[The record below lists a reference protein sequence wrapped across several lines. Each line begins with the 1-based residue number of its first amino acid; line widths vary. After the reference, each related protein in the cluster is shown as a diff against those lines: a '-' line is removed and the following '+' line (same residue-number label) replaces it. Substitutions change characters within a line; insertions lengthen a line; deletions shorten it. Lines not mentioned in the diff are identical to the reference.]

1 MGTYVDLH
9 IHSYYSDG
17 TLSPEQIVKIAM
29 DNKVNWISI
38 TDHNNVEGSRKLI
51 ELGDAYD
58 LHCISGV
65 ELDAIDFNINF
76 HILGYGFDLYDEK
89 FNEFI
94 NNNKDMLEMVNINL
108 IKKIEKSNSDISI
121 SDYNCYEYDRLKGGW
136 KALHYFVDKGIT
148 RNLLEGLQLYS
159 KYDLSYTSVN
169 FPSVTEVCSQI
180 HKVGGKAILAHPGK
194 VIKYSNMN
202 EFNEILLELLAK
214 GIDGI
219 ECYYPTHSNEITKVC
234 VEFCRKH
241 NLMVTSGADCHGT
254 FQSTQIGELTVGMDQ
269 LCLKGLEEKF
279 SSRR

>member
-202 EFNEILLELLAK
+202 EFNEILLELLEK